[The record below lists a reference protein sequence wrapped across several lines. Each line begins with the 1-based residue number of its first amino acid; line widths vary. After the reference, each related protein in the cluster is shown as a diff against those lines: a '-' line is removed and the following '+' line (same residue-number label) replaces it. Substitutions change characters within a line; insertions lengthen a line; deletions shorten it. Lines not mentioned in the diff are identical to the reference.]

1 MAFGLGCTG
10 CGSNCEQVNWNG
22 MGALGD
28 DITDFLS
35 SSIDPTISNFDAA
48 LTTFDTSL
56 PSLPT
61 FVSSSDASAIPNI
74 VSTSSGATTTSTG
87 TYTYPATP
95 TTTNSTSSVA
105 NSINWNAILQ
115 TWTNAGAAIAK
126 TAAGANP
133 TYQSYNPLTG
143 ATTTVFGD
151 STTAASLISS
161 LATPTLG
168 GLSLGTLLLL
178 GGGALLIFGMMPKGH

>member
-28 DITDFLS
+28 DITDLLS

-56 PSLPT
+56 PSLP
-61 FVSSSDASAIPNI
+61 DL
-74 VSTSSGATTTSTG
+74 TSFAVVNNPATSTFNMSG
-87 TYTYPATP
+87 NENLTGSGSTP

-105 NSINWNAILQ
+105 NAINWNSILQ

-151 STTAASLISS
+151 STTA
-161 LATPTLG
+161 
-168 GLSLGTLLLL
+168 GTLLLL
-178 GGGALLIFGMMPKGH
+178 GGGALLVMGMMGKH

>member
-10 CGSNCEQVNWNG
+10 CGDKCEQVNWNG
-22 MGALGD
+22 MGSLGD
-28 DITDFLS
+28 DVTDLLS

-56 PSLPT
+56 PALPNLSSWVTVNNPATST
-61 FVSSSDASAIPNI
+61 FNMSGNENLTGNPSSP
-74 VSTSSGATTTSTG
+74 ATTT
-87 TYTYPATP
+87 
-95 TTTNSTSSVA
+95 NTSGSGVA
-105 NSINWNAILQ
+105 SSINWNSILQ

-161 LATPTLG
+161 LATPTIG

-178 GGGALLIFGMMPKGH
+178 GGGALLVMGMMPKGH